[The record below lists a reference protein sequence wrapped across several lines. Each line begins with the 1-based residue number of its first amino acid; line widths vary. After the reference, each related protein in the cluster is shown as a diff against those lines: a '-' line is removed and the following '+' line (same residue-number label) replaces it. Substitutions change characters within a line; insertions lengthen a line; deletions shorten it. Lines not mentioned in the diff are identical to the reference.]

1 MNKTLICAVSVL
13 TAVVMMTA
21 CSKGTNENLNK
32 EPATEQVVNDNNK
45 TNQEV
50 KENADNQLVVTNP
63 VDNGV
68 EKGGPMFTN
77 ASVHDPSVLF
87 ADGTFYVYG
96 SHLGSA
102 KSTDL
107 MNWTLIGSGVSNGN
121 PLIPNVTEEMAEALE
136 WGQTDTFWAGDVIQ
150 LADGKYY
157 FYYSVCKGDSPRAAI
172 GLAVSD
178 SPEGPFTDLGM
189 FLKSGMWG
197 QKSEDGTIYDATVHP
212 NAIDP
217 AVFFDK
223 DNLLW
228 MVYGSYSGGIF
239 IMQLDPTTGLP
250 FPDQGYGKKLLG
262 KNHVRIEG
270 PYIQYSPE
278 TDYYY
283 MFLSY
288 GGLDAVGGYNLRVA
302 RSKTPD
308 GPYVDSEG
316 KDLIDAQGP
325 AGSFFDDRA
334 IEPYGVKMVGNFMF
348 RRELGETGGGIG
360 AGYISPGHNS
370 TYFDE
375 SSKKYFNIFHTRF
388 PYQGEHHEIRVHQ
401 MFLNEDGWFVMAP
414 HRYSGET
421 IGTYT
426 QEEVSGAFKLIN
438 HGRDVSAEVKES
450 IVVELT
456 ADGNITGAVAGSWK
470 LSGEHNVEL
479 AIDNVVYRGV
489 LLRQYDELTKQEVM
503 TFSALSLEGVSVWG
517 SAVTKKE

>member
-1 MNKTLICAVSVL
+1 MIIAASAMAL
-13 TAVVMMTA
+13 VMTMSA
-21 CSKGTNENLNK
+21 CSKQENNEAPIVQNEQIEDSSNMVQQEEDK
-32 EPATEQVVNDNNK
+32 TTEQ
-45 TNQEV
+45 
-50 KENADNQLVVTNP
+50 KEDAAS
-63 VDNGV
+63 VDTGAA
-68 EKGGPMFTN
+68 EGGPVFAN
-77 ASVHDPSVLF
+77 ASVHDPSVMY
-87 ADGTFYVYG
+87 ADGNFYVYG
-96 SHLGSA
+96 SHLASA
-102 KSTDL
+102 KSPDL
-107 MNWTLIGSGVSNGN
+107 MNWTLIGTGVVDGN
-121 PLIPNVTEEMAEALE
+121 PLIPNVKEEMAEALE

-178 SPEGPFTDLGM
+178 SPEGPFEDLGM

-223 DNLLW
+223 EGILW

-239 IMQLDPTTGLP
+239 IMKMDPETGLP
-250 FPDQGYGKKLLG
+250 LPDQGYGKKLLG

-283 MFLSY
+283 LFLSF
-288 GGLDAVGGYNLRVA
+288 GGLDTQGGYNLRVA

-308 GPYVDSEG
+308 GPYLDSEG
-316 KDLIDAQGP
+316 NDLIDAQGP

-334 IEPYGVKMVGNFMF
+334 IEPYGAKMVGNFMF
-348 RRELGETGGGIG
+348 RRELGESGGGVG

-370 TYFDE
+370 TYYDE
-375 SSKKYFNIFHTRF
+375 QTGNYFNIFHTRF
-388 PYQGEHHEIRVHQ
+388 PYRAEQHEIRVHQ

-426 QEEVSGAFKLIN
+426 EQDIVGAYKLIN
-438 HGRDVSAEVKES
+438 HGHDITAEVKES
-450 IVVELT
+450 VVIELD
-456 ADGNITGAVAGSWK
+456 ADGKITGAVSGSWK
-470 LSGEHNVEL
+470 LTNEYNVEL
-479 AIDNVVYRGV
+479 IIDEITYKGV
-489 LLRQYDELTKQEVM
+489 FLKQYDELTKQNVM
-503 TFSALSLEGVSVWG
+503 TFSAMSQQGVSVWG
-517 SAVTKKE
+517 SAVTKKEE